1 MGLLIVG
8 PDELFELFALGNSA
22 LVGSGVVVFGDLI
35 ITFSLKTQKMILI
48 DQSHHIYRS
57 ISGTA
62 TTLMLDL
69 KI

>member
-35 ITFSLKTQKMILI
+35 ITFSLKTQK
-48 DQSHHIYRS
+48 
-57 ISGTA
+57 
-62 TTLMLDL
+62 
-69 KI
+69 